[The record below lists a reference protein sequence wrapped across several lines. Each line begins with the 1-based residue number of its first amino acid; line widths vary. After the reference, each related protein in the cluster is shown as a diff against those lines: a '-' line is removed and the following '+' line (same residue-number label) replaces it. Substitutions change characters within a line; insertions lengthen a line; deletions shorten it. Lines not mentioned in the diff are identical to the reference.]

1 MLVPAPESRRYG
13 ANLRPTRTFSIT
25 LVRHM
30 NTDHLANRL
39 LALACACAAISLS
52 ACDSGTTDSDTADK
66 AARRATVDAMSR
78 EHANDT
84 ADPSPATEIAP
95 ARPVVSERLPYAEI
109 DEELVYG
116 HFVFPA
122 DMVEPL
128 PAVIVIHEWWGL
140 NDNVRAMADR
150 LAGEGYIVL
159 AVDLFGGSS
168 TTTPEQA
175 RQQMLKVVENPEAAN
190 ENLRKAY
197 EFVSVTAGAPRIGSL
212 GWCFGGGWSLN
223 AAMLFPDE
231 LDAAVIYYGQVTD
244 DSEELRPI
252 SSPIMGFFG
261 AADKGITV
269 DSVRRF
275 EVALQKLR
283 KNYEIHIYPGVDH
296 AFANP
301 TGSAYDAVAAEDAWE
316 KTLAFLELHLA
327 ISDTDSP

>member
-1 MLVPAPESRRYG
+1 M
-13 ANLRPTRTFSIT
+13 I
-25 LVRHM
+25 
-30 NTDHLANRL
+30 TDHFIRRL
-39 LALACACAAISLS
+39 LALACAFAAIGLS
-52 ACDSGTTDSDTADK
+52 ACDSGTTDSDVADK
-66 AARRATVDAMSR
+66 AAGRANVDAMSR
-78 EHANDT
+78 EHAND
-84 ADPSPATEIAP
+84 AAEASPATEVAP
-95 ARPVVSERLPYAEI
+95 ARPVVSERLPYAEV
-109 DEELVYG
+109 DDELVYG
-116 HFVFPA
+116 HFTFPA
-122 DMVEPL
+122 DMVDPL

-159 AVDLFGGSS
+159 AVDLFRGSS
-168 TTTPEQA
+168 TTHGEQA
-175 RQQMLKVVENPEAAN
+175 RQQMLNVVENPEAAN
-190 ENLRKAY
+190 ENMRQAF
-197 EFVSVTAGAPRIGSL
+197 EFVSTTAGAPRVGSL

-244 DSEELRPI
+244 DAEKLRPI
-252 SSPIMGFFG
+252 SSPILGLFG

-269 DSVRRF
+269 DSVQRF

-283 KNYEIHIYPGVDH
+283 KNHEIHIYPGVDH

-316 KTLAFLELHLA
+316 KTLAFLKLHLA